1 MNIQYFVMYIQDI
14 AQDIEPKKTLNIHHK
29 ILHII
34 TRYFTYITRYCNV
47 VHALPH
53 REMIKHWQGER
64 ISGFMFPSPCLP
76 VPCSTP
82 LRYLTVYLGIGD
94 MNSY

>member
-14 AQDIEPKKTLNIHHK
+14 AQDIEPKKTLNIYHK

-47 VHALPH
+47 VHALQDH
-53 REMIKHWQGER
+53 
-64 ISGFMFPSPCLP
+64 
-76 VPCSTP
+76 
-82 LRYLTVYLGIGD
+82 IGK
-94 MNSY
+94 